1 MVHHSARAVRD
12 QHRHHRPGR
21 FAGIVTIFI
30 MTGVVP
36 GPFVRVSPAADTP
49 SPSEMRRGNVEERRA
64 EAVEM
69 FLAILRGSRM
79 EAGEGW
85 FHPGRTR
92 YDWNRLATACDTN
105 RDGWVTSKE
114 FAGPADLFNRLDRN
128 ENGLIAA
135 EDLDWSDP
143 PPLFDASL
151 ELPRSW
157 WDRLRRAPDE
167 PSLGVLL
174 SCFFKGDLGSF
185 REGPGLGQ
193 LAPDFTLPVEGGRER
208 VSLSQHRGKRPVVLI
223 FGNMTCGP
231 FRSQMGTLESLS
243 RRYGDRAAFMVVYVR
258 EAHPTDGWRMPS
270 NDRAGI
276 ALAQPRESA
285 ERTAAATL
293 CSRTLKMTMPLLTDE
308 LDNRV
313 GHAYSGMPTRLYI
326 IDREGRVAY
335 KSGRGPFGLK
345 PGEMEQS
352 LAMLLRDEAAA
363 DSRQRATALQ
373 PSPTRD
379 QSDRGT
385 APAGAHLTPPTEG
398 LTAGK

>member
-1 MVHHSARAVRD
+1 
-12 QHRHHRPGR
+12 
-21 FAGIVTIFI
+21 
-30 MTGVVP
+30 
-36 GPFVRVSPAADTP
+36 
-49 SPSEMRRGNVEERRA
+49 
-64 EAVEM
+64 M
-69 FLAILRGSRM
+69 FLAILSGSRM

-85 FHPGRTR
+85 FHPGQTR
-92 YDWNRLATACDTN
+92 YDWNRLATGCDIN

-114 FAGPADLFNRLDRN
+114 FAGPADLFRRLDRD

-157 WDRLRRAPDE
+157 WDRVRRTSDE
-167 PSLGVLL
+167 PSLGVML
-174 SCFFKGDLGSF
+174 SGFFKGDLGSF

-193 LAPDFTLPVEGGRER
+193 LAPDFTLPVKGGRER
-208 VSLSQHRGKRPVVLI
+208 VGLSGHRGKRPVVLI

-231 FRSQMGTLESLS
+231 FRSQMGTLENLYK
-243 RRYGDRAAFMVVYVR
+243 RYGDRAAFLVVYVR

-276 ALAQPRESA
+276 ALAQPQVWA

-293 CSRTLKMTMPLLTDE
+293 CSKTLKVTMPLLTDD

-345 PGEMEQS
+345 PEEMEQS
-352 LAMLLRDEAAA
+352 LAMLLMDEATAA
-363 DSRQRATALQ
+363 ARQRASALE
-373 PSPTRD
+373 PERPGG
-379 QSDRGT
+379 QSGPGIAPGNAYLTPRPEGL
-385 APAGAHLTPPTEG
+385 PAG
-398 LTAGK
+398 K

>member
-1 MVHHSARAVRD
+1 
-12 QHRHHRPGR
+12 
-21 FAGIVTIFI
+21 
-30 MTGVVP
+30 
-36 GPFVRVSPAADTP
+36 
-49 SPSEMRRGNVEERRA
+49 
-64 EAVEM
+64 M

-85 FHPGRTR
+85 FHPGQTR
-92 YDWNRLATACDTN
+92 YDWNRLATGCDLN

-114 FAGPADLFNRLDRN
+114 FAGPADLFRRLDRN

-151 ELPRSW
+151 ELPRTW
-157 WDRLRRAPDE
+157 WDRVRRTPDE
-167 PSLGVLL
+167 PSLGVML

-208 VSLSQHRGKRPVVLI
+208 VSLSGHRGKRPVVLI

-231 FRSQMGTLESLS
+231 FRSQMGTLENLYK
-243 RRYGDRAAFMVVYVR
+243 RYGDRAAFLVVYVR

-276 ALAQPRESA
+276 ALAQPQVWS

-293 CSRTLKMTMPLLTDE
+293 CSKTLKVTMPLLTDD

-352 LAMLLRDEAAA
+352 LAMLLMDEATVAA
-363 DSRQRATALQ
+363 RQRASALE
-373 PSPTRD
+373 PKRPGGHCDPGIAPGNAYLTPRAE
-379 QSDRGT
+379 GL
-385 APAGAHLTPPTEG
+385 PAG
-398 LTAGK
+398 K